1 MKGGDAAAGLVVL
14 LAHQQPAASGGN
26 RPALM
31 LPLLNQ
37 PLQCQQLGLGLRRFE
52 TSPAHMG
59 LGVIALICPSDN
71 GATPEVC

>member
-1 MKGGDAAAGLVVL
+1 
-14 LAHQQPAASGGN
+14 
-26 RPALM
+26 M

-59 LGVIALICPSDN
+59 LGVIALICPSDD
-71 GATPEVC
+71 GATPEVCRLSAEP